1 MSSEHPS
8 RPSEDVASPS
18 HATVADEA
26 HHHDPDKAA
35 APVAPG
41 TAPTAKQVDA
51 LRMLRVSLSA
61 VAAGMLIWLLG
72 DVMMVI
78 FASVLC
84 AVVLHGLSALLVRHL
99 RLSYPWALAVVVVA
113 VISTVMMLAWNSGP
127 SIANEAMRL
136 QEALRQQE
144 TALRQTLQNSPTG
157 QLIIKYLP
165 SSLGNPQGSGESSLA
180 SLGSRLAGSMTGM
193 LGSAFGALGTIL
205 VVLIAGLYFAMS
217 PTTYAN
223 GLLRLVPPPR
233 RQHMRGLMLRA
244 GRTLWAWVA
253 GQSLDMLV
261 VGTLSALGLWF
272 IGVPLAL
279 ALGVLAGLC
288 NFIPYI
294 GAIMGAVPALLLA
307 LSLGTRETVMV
318 AALYATIQ
326 FLEGNVL
333 APVIQRHAVQ
343 MPPALTVLSQTLF
356 GAILGFPGL
365 ILASPLT
372 AVLLSILDGVTPAL
386 SEKDRL

>member
-8 RPSEDVASPS
+8 GPSEQVSAPS
-18 HATVADEA
+18 HAATPDE
-26 HHHDPDKAA
+26 
-35 APVAPG
+35 
-41 TAPTAKQVDA
+41 TAPHGASHGTPSATAIVGKQVDA
-51 LRMLRVSLSA
+51 LRMLRISLST

-99 RLSYPWALAVVVVA
+99 RLSYAWALALVVVA
-113 VISTVMMLAWNSGP
+113 VISSVVLLVWNSGP
-127 SIANEAMRL
+127 SIANEVMRL

-144 TALRQTLQNSPTG
+144 TALRQTMQNSPTG
-157 QLIIKYLP
+157 QLIAKYLP
-165 SSLGNPQGSGESSLA
+165 SSLGNPQGGGESSLA

-217 PTTYAN
+217 PSTYAN

-233 RQHMRGLMLRA
+233 RQHMRGLMIRA

-294 GAIMGAVPALLLA
+294 GAILGAVPALLLA